1 MTEIN
6 INAKKIRLS
15 LLFTSLGHFLNDGA
29 YFLFPIVATFFSVQK
44 GFSPLMIT
52 AMFAAFYAAS
62 MIFTTLVSSIVDK
75 SGKFA
80 ENLSI
85 GIFLISLG
93 ILGLG
98 YSLSLSKGN
107 WLFIITILSSLVMG
121 IGSGYYHPLGAAVIQ
136 NVSPKKFLGKALG
149 INGGL
154 GSVGRAIYPAILYAL
169 IVIYYYS
176 VSLAIIAAIG
186 FIGSAIIW
194 LGLRNIIP
202 KKDGKTDNDNRKPIK
217 NALTSGILIL
227 AIVTFLRSLATQGIL
242 SWIPFYITY
251 TNGLGL
257 GLSLGITMTIMY
269 TVAIFGQPF
278 FGIMV
283 DKFDKKWLLI
293 VTTIG
298 TGIATLGYVLT
309 EGYLSITL
317 LVIFAFFNF
326 SGFPLLMSLTKD
338 YVSSTSS
345 VSNSMVWGIASGG
358 GMVLGPIIVGGILVN
373 SYSKLAYTYE
383 ILAVIIIIIGFL
395 TFLLPKPTEKSKMP
409 LF

>member
-15 LLFTSLGHFLNDGA
+15 LLYTSLGHFLNDGV
-29 YFLFPIVATFFSVQK
+29 YFLFPIVAIFFSAQK

-75 SGKFA
+75 NGKFA

-136 NVSPKKFLGKALG
+136 NVTPKKFLGKALG

-169 IVIYYYS
+169 IAIYHYS

-202 KKDGKTDNDNRKPIK
+202 KRDRKTDNDNRKPIK

-309 EGYLSITL
+309 EGYLSI
-317 LVIFAFFNF
+317 
-326 SGFPLLMSLTKD
+326 
-338 YVSSTSS
+338 Y
-345 VSNSMVWGIASGG
+345 
-358 GMVLGPIIVGGILVN
+358 
-373 SYSKLAYTYE
+373 
-383 ILAVIIIIIGFL
+383 
-395 TFLLPKPTEKSKMP
+395 
-409 LF
+409 